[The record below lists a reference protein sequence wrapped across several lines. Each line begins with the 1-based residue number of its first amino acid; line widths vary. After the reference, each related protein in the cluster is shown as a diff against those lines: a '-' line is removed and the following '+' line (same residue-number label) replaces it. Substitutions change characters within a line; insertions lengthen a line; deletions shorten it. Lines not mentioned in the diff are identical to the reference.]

1 MRRGRRRD
9 TVKGALPDDLG
20 LLQGVRSF
28 DISSRRAQEAGLL
41 WVGHRWTGGDFRMGG
56 GLRL

>member
-1 MRRGRRRD
+1 MRRGQRRD

-28 DISSRRAQEAGLL
+28 DISSRRAQEASLP
-41 WVGHRWTGGDFRMGG
+41 WVGHRWTAGDFRMAE
-56 GLRL
+56 LKL